1 MGSESNTTTHTG
13 ACACGAVRYEV
24 CGPFSP
30 VIACHCETCRRT
42 SGHFPVVTSA
52 QAGNWTLVEDRGLRW
67 YRSSGLLERGFCG
80 DCGASLFWKFDAGD
94 RLIFALGSLDDTDG
108 FGVALHMFVEEKGG
122 YYDLEGDTMKMTGGE
137 YRQRLEMGPGRRPN
151 SHDTPTGDKGRIS
164 ARVTLMR
171 WLAFASRMSA
181 SDQLQTISIL

>member
-1 MGSESNTTTHTG
+1 MESDSNTTTHTG

-67 YRSSGLLERGFCG
+67 YRSSDLLERGFCG

-122 YYDLEGDTMKMTGGE
+122 YYDLEGDTMKMTGEE
-137 YRQRLEMGPGRRPN
+137 YRQRLEM
-151 SHDTPTGDKGRIS
+151 S
-164 ARVTLMR
+164 A
-171 WLAFASRMSA
+171 WPPPELA
-181 SDQLQTISIL
+181 